1 MDLEYRIA
9 KKLPDAQENIILQVV
24 GASMKVPGC
33 ISFAMGSPAVESIPV
48 DILKECAREAFDENP
63 MAVLQYGP
71 MAGDAAL
78 AEWIKNRVITAKG
91 ASEKDNKVLILTGSG
106 KALGLV
112 PRTLCDEN
120 DEVYMDA
127 FTFPNAY
134 ISVRN
139 VGGMAIGIPMD
150 EDGMLPEEL
159 EKVAASGKGKYI
171 YLIPNFQ
178 NPTGRT
184 MSLQRRREIYEI
196 AKKYNLIIY
205 EDDPYGDVR
214 FTGDDVPT
222 FKSIDV
228 DNRVLYVGSFSKTLS
243 AGLRVGYIYGP
254 SQLIDKLAAVRSGDG
269 QDPLFN
275 QIIIRKC
282 LEKLSFTDHLD
293 NVQRIYGRKAK
304 LMAEILQKECSSRCR
319 VETPSGGMFAR
330 VTMPEDVDIDE
341 FQAAVLNSGV
351 AVVKS
356 AAFAVDAAK
365 PGHGIRLNFSAPTD
379 ENIIKGSRL
388 FAKLTRDFCD
398 K

>member
-1 MDLEYRIA
+1 MEYKVA

-24 GASMKVPGC
+24 SASMRVPSC
-33 ISFAMGSPAVESIPV
+33 ISFAMGSPAAESIPV
-48 DILKECAREAFDENP
+48 DILKECAHEAFEENP
-63 MAVLQYGP
+63 MTVLQYGP

-78 AEWIKNRVITAKG
+78 AEWIKQRVITAKG
-91 ASEKDNKVLILTGSG
+91 ASREDNKVIILTGSG

-112 PRTLCDEN
+112 PRTLCDEG

-127 FTFPNAY
+127 FTFPNSY

-139 VGGMAIGIPMD
+139 VGGIAIGIPMD
-150 EDGMLPEEL
+150 EDGMLPEAL
-159 EKVAASGKGKYI
+159 EKAAASGRGKYI

-184 MSLQRRREIYEI
+184 MSLERRKAIYRI
-196 AKKYNLIIY
+196 AQKYNLIIY
-205 EDDPYGDVR
+205 EDDPYGDIR
-214 FTGDDVPT
+214 FTGEDVPT

-254 SQLIDKLAAVRSGDG
+254 TQLIDKLAAVRSGDG
-269 QDPLFN
+269 QDALFN

-282 LEKLSFTDHLD
+282 LEKLSFTEHLT

-304 LMAEILQKECSSRCR
+304 LMAEILQKECSARCR
-319 VETPSGGMFAR
+319 VEAPSGGMFAW
-330 VTMPEDVDIDE
+330 VTMPEDVDINE
-341 FQAAVLNSGV
+341 FTAKALESGV

-356 AAFAVDAAK
+356 AAFAVDAAS

>member
-1 MDLEYRIA
+1 MEYRIA
-9 KKLPDAQENIILQVV
+9 KKLPDVQENIILQVV
-24 GASMKVPGC
+24 SASMKVPGC
-33 ISFAMGSPAVESIPV
+33 VSFAMGSPAVESIPV
-48 DILKECAREAFDENP
+48 DILKECAREAFEENP

-78 AEWIKNRVITAKG
+78 AAWIKNRVVTAKG
-91 ASEKDNKVLILTGSG
+91 AAAEGNKVILLTGSG

-112 PRTLCDEN
+112 PRTLCDEG
-120 DEVYMDA
+120 DEVYMDE

-139 VGGMAIGIPMD
+139 VGAVAVGIPMD

-159 EKVAASGKGKYI
+159 ERAAASGRGKYI

-184 MSLQRRREIYEI
+184 MSLARRKEIYKI
-196 AKKYNLIIY
+196 AQKYNLVIY

-214 FTGDDVPT
+214 FSGQDVPT
-222 FKSIDV
+222 FKSMDE

-254 SQLIDKLAAVRSGDG
+254 TALIDKLAAVRSGDG

-282 LEKLSFTDHLD
+282 LEKLPFAEHLA
-293 NVQRIYGRKAK
+293 NVQRIYGRKAA
-304 LMAEILQKECSSRCR
+304 LMTEILQKECSAKCR
-319 VETPSGGMFAR
+319 VEAPEGGMFAW
-330 VTMPEDVDIDE
+330 VTMPEEVDIDE
-341 FQAAVLNSGV
+341 FTAKALQAGV

-356 AAFAVDAAK
+356 GAFAVDAAK

-379 ENIIKGSRL
+379 ANIIKGSRL
-388 FAKLTRDFCD
+388 FAQLTRDFCD

>member
-1 MDLEYRIA
+1 
-9 KKLPDAQENIILQVV
+9 
-24 GASMKVPGC
+24 
-33 ISFAMGSPAVESIPV
+33 
-48 DILKECAREAFDENP
+48 
-63 MAVLQYGP
+63 
-71 MAGDAAL
+71 
-78 AEWIKNRVITAKG
+78 
-91 ASEKDNKVLILTGSG
+91 
-106 KALGLV
+106 
-112 PRTLCDEN
+112 
-120 DEVYMDA
+120 
-127 FTFPNAY
+127 
-134 ISVRN
+134 
-139 VGGMAIGIPMD
+139 
-150 EDGMLPEEL
+150 MLPEEL
-159 EKVAASGKGKYI
+159 EKAAAGGKGKYI

-184 MSLQRRREIYEI
+184 MSLERRRAIYKI
-196 AKKYNLIIY
+196 AQKYNLIIY

-214 FTGDDVPT
+214 FSGEDVPT
-222 FKSIDV
+222 FKSIDG

-254 SQLIDKLAAVRSGDG
+254 TQLIDKLAAVRSGDG

-282 LEKLSFTDHLD
+282 LEKLSFTEHLA

-304 LMAEILQKECSSRCR
+304 LMADILQKECSTRCR
-319 VETPSGGMFAR
+319 VEAPSGGMFAW

-341 FQAAVLNSGV
+341 FAAKALASGV

-356 AAFAVDAAK
+356 AAFAVDATK

-388 FAKLTRDFCD
+388 FAQLTRDFCD

>member
-1 MDLEYRIA
+1 MNLEYNIA

-24 GASMKVPGC
+24 GASMKVLNC

-48 DILKECAREAFDENP
+48 NILKECAHEAFDENP

-71 MAGDAAL
+71 MSGDAAL

-91 ASEKDNKVLILTGSG
+91 ASAKDNKVLILTGSG

-139 VGGMAIGIPMD
+139 VGGIAIGIPMD

-159 EKVAASGKGKYI
+159 EKAAASGKGKYI

-184 MSLQRRREIYEI
+184 MSLERRRAIYKI
-196 AKKYNLIIY
+196 AQKYNLIIY

-214 FTGDDVPT
+214 FTGEDVPT
-222 FKSIDV
+222 IKSMDV

-254 SQLIDKLAAVRSGDG
+254 TQLIDKLAAVRSGDG

-282 LEKLSFTDHLD
+282 LEKLSFKEHLD
-293 NVQRIYGRKAK
+293 NVQRIYGRKAN
-304 LMAEILQKECSSRCR
+304 LMAEILQKECSTKCR
-319 VETPSGGMFAR
+319 VETPSGGMFAW
-330 VTMPEDVDIDE
+330 VTMPDDVDIDE
-341 FQAAVLNSGV
+341 FAAKALSSGV

-356 AAFAVDAAK
+356 AAFAVDFAN
-365 PGHGIRLNFSAPTD
+365 PGHGIRLNFSAPSD
-379 ENIIKGSRL
+379 QNIIKGSRL

>member
-1 MDLEYRIA
+1 MNLEYKVA
-9 KKLPDAQENIILQVV
+9 KKLPDVQENIILQVV
-24 GASMKVPGC
+24 SASMKVPGC

-48 DILKECAREAFDENP
+48 DILKECAHEAFAENP

-78 AEWIKNRVITAKG
+78 AAWIKQRVITAKG
-91 ASEKDNKVLILTGSG
+91 AAAEDQKVMLLTGSG

-112 PRTLCDEN
+112 PRTLCDEE

-139 VGGMAIGIPMD
+139 VGGVAIGIPMD

-159 EKVAASGKGKYI
+159 EKAAAGGKGKYI

-184 MSLQRRREIYEI
+184 MSLERRRAIYKI
-196 AKKYNLIIY
+196 AQKYNLIIY

-214 FTGDDVPT
+214 FSGEDVPT
-222 FKSIDV
+222 FKSIDG

-254 SQLIDKLAAVRSGDG
+254 TQLIDKLAAVRSGDG

-282 LEKLSFTDHLD
+282 LEKLSFTEHLA

-304 LMAEILQKECSSRCR
+304 LMADILQKECSTRCR
-319 VETPSGGMFAR
+319 VEAPSGGMFAW

-341 FQAAVLNSGV
+341 FVAKALVSGV

-356 AAFAVDAAK
+356 AAFAVDATK

-388 FAKLTRDFCD
+388 FAQLTRDFCD